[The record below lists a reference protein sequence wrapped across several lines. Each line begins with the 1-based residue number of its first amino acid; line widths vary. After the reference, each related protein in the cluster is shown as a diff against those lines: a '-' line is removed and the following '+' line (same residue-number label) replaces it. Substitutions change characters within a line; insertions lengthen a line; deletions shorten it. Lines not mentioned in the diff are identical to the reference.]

1 MGKIRTIL
9 LLATILGAFSCTA
22 DYDTFGASDYRSL
35 NGIALLEQDGSPML
49 YADDHKL
56 VFTLTPP
63 PDSLGTWDS
72 VTVAD
77 IDISNMASLH
87 LVESKFK
94 DFPSDSSALDSLS
107 REVVYEKG
115 KIRKKRRLR
124 IPKSQ
129 ILYVVVVS
137 ESGEPSI
144 WQWSFRIPG
153 VEPPMSSG
161 GASGETS
168 SSSSAPV
175 SCSSSETLSGKNA
188 LTFVFENQIRM
199 DTIADTLWARLS
211 PSADPNS
218 LVLKSW
224 TASDHADV
232 SPNPDSVKTWSD
244 SQTFTVTAENG
255 TVKIWT
261 LRFSFSEQT
270 DVLHLSAKGQK
281 KSFIDVAEKT
291 VTVYFESEASLASV
305 VIDSLLLSDGATS
318 DLARSGL
325 DLTREKSFTVSHGDS
340 SRVWKLLGKVAAN
353 PKILSLQIQGMDAE
367 VDSAS
372 GVVHL
377 DTLPFLSDLTNL
389 ELSDV
394 KYSEG
399 SSSADL
405 QIGSAFDFGAG
416 VRVLVKNVLGEEA
429 SYEIRAGY
437 QYPNSGFNQWKEDD
451 FGNKNDVEG
460 WDNGN
465 NDAISKTKTLTV
477 GGGGGTV
484 VKMESVDAKVL
495 GIGRFASG
503 NMLVAYFN
511 PKKVASL
518 QMTKYDDGNE
528 LIDFGRPFNA
538 RPRYVEFD
546 VKYEGKNDSCDLYVL
561 LENRSRTSDEGKNQ
575 FRKSEDVN
583 TLVASAWYRATT
595 DSSLQNPDVVS
606 VVAASRAGYKTIRL
620 KFQYGEPLDGSPI
633 ENSSVFATSLKNSAG
648 IDNHLVSTSSPENFP
663 VTHIRIVMASSA
675 MGNLYKGTVGATLWC
690 DEVRLI
696 Y

>member
-1 MGKIRTIL
+1 MKKIFRAIL
-9 LLATILGAFSCTA
+9 FLSVVFAAFSCTA

-35 NGIALLEQDGSPML
+35 NGIELLEQDGAPMF
-49 YADDHKL
+49 YAEDHKV
-56 VFTLTPP
+56 VFSLKAP

-94 DFPSDSSALDSLS
+94 EFPSDSAGLDSLS

-129 ILYVVVVS
+129 MLYVVVVS
-137 ESGEPSI
+137 ESGEPSL
-144 WQWSFRIPG
+144 WQWTFRIPG
-153 VEPPMSSG
+153 VEPPLSSG
-161 GASGETS
+161 GNAG
-168 SSSSAPV
+168 SSSSANPE
-175 SCSSSETLSGKNA
+175 SSSSGEALSGENA
-188 LTFVFENQIRM
+188 LTFVFENQIRI

-211 PSADPNS
+211 PVMDPKS
-218 LVLKSW
+218 IALKSW
-224 TASDHADV
+224 AASDRANV
-232 SPNPDSVKTWSD
+232 SPNPDSVKTWSG

-255 TVKIWT
+255 AAKIWT
-261 LRFSFSEQT
+261 LRISIPSST
-270 DVLHLSAKGQK
+270 DVLYLSAKGQR
-281 KSFIDVAEKT
+281 KSVVDETEKS
-291 VTVYFESEASLASV
+291 VTVYFESAASLASV
-305 VIDSLLLSDGATS
+305 SIDSLLLSEGATS
-318 DLARSGL
+318 DLAL
-325 DLTREKSFTVSHGDS
+325 AEIDLTREKSFTVSHGDS
-340 SRVWKLLGKVAAN
+340 SQVWKLFGVVAAE
-353 PKILSLQIQGMDAE
+353 PKILSLQIRGMDAE

-377 DTLPFLSDLTNL
+377 DTLPFLSDLSSL

-394 KYSEG
+394 RFSEG
-399 SSSADL
+399 SSSEDL
-405 QIGSAFDFGAG
+405 QIGASFNFGAG
-416 VRVLVKNVLGEEA
+416 VRALVKNALGEEA
-429 SYEIRAGY
+429 TYEIRAGY
-437 QYPNSGFNQWKEDD
+437 QYPNSGFNQWTVDD

-465 NDAISKTKTLTV
+465 NDAMGKTKTLTV
-477 GGGGGTV
+477 SDENGTV
-484 VKMESVDAKVL
+484 VKMESVDAKVI

-528 LIDFGRPFNA
+528 LIDFGRPFQA

-561 LENRSRTSDEGKNQ
+561 LENRSRTSNEGKNQ

-583 TLVASAWYRATT
+583 TLVASAWYRAST

-606 VVAASRAGYKTIRL
+606 VGAVARAGYKTIRL
-620 KFQYGEPLDGSPI
+620 KFQYGIPLDGSPI
-633 ENSSVFATSLKNSAG
+633 ENSSVFATSLENSEG
-648 IDNHLVSTSSPENFP
+648 IDNHLVSTSSPEDFP